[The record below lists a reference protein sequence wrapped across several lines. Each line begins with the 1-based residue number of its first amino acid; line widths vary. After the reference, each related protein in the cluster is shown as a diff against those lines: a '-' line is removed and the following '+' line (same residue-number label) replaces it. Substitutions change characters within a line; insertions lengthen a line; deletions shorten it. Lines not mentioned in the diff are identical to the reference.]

1 MRDITFNEASQ
12 IPLGI
17 ESCNVRQLV
26 EDVIDKTVVP
36 SSKKVEFNLECDDDM
51 QIACD
56 PLHMSQMIGN
66 LIENAVKYSEER
78 VNIMIKAN
86 KNPDSIDLRVE
97 DNGNG
102 ISETDISKIF
112 NKFYRSE
119 DAMRSGAPGVGLGLA
134 YVRLLAEAHGGS
146 VSVESEPGKGS
157 CFTIK
162 IPQ

>member
-1 MRDITFNEASQ
+1 
-12 IPLGI
+12 
-17 ESCNVRQLV
+17 
-26 EDVIDKTVVP
+26 
-36 SSKKVEFNLECDDDM
+36 SSKKVEFHIECDGDM

-78 VNIMIKAN
+78 VNIMIKAK
-86 KNPDSIDLRVE
+86 KNPDSITLSVE
-97 DNGNG
+97 DNGIG
-102 ISETDISKIF
+102 ISETDMSKIF

-119 DAMRSGAPGVGLGLA
+119 AAMRSGAPGVGLGLA
-134 YVRLLAEAHGGS
+134 YVRLLAEAHGGG